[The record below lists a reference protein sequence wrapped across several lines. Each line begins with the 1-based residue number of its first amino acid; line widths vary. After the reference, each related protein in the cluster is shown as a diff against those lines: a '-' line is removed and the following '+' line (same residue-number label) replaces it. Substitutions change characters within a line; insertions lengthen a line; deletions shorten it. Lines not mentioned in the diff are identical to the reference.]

1 MYFLFF
7 LLYHTSAFFL
17 EEDGGVVSFVCFR
30 EAASERHRSLYHL
43 RHALRLYKDIR
54 MPMKNGNANM
64 FCEED
69 DKTLYLRDV
78 TRLVGTRGIGKRREL
93 SGEVINDPHKLKKF
107 LEQKLAMQ
115 STNVTKSFR
124 NLDNDYSGTLDRD
137 EFRNF
142 LENINIHTTES
153 CHNQVR

>member
-1 MYFLFF
+1 
-7 LLYHTSAFFL
+7 
-17 EEDGGVVSFVCFR
+17 
-30 EAASERHRSLYHL
+30 
-43 RHALRLYKDIR
+43 

-93 SGEVINDPHKLKKF
+93 SGEVIKDPHKLKKF

-124 NLDNDYSGTLDRD
+124 NLDNDFSGTLDRD

-153 CHNQVR
+153 CYNQVQQNLQ